1 MQELLINQGINRE
14 AVEELS
20 RIKSEPDW
28 LRKMRLLA
36 WSIFESSSYPSWRGI
51 DFSAIRFDDLY
62 ILPPF
67 EKSKEDVRSLD
78 RLFSHGAPIAG
89 NLLQLNSSHVEV
101 IMDESLTDKGVVF
114 TSLERAAIEFPEMVK
129 RYFFTDAVKFTE
141 NKFVAMNGALWTGGM
156 FLYIPPHTEVT
167 EPLQF
172 SLIADDNQGAL
183 FPHLLVVV
191 DEGSSITLV
200 DHSTAANGEAPA
212 FVSGIVEIFARSS
225 SRINY
230 LSVQDYGSMS
240 WNFTLKRAIL
250 SADSQILWGEIGLGS
265 RVSRVG
271 VEVVLREPGANAQLM
286 GIYFGRDGQHLEY
299 DTLQLHE
306 APHAKSD
313 LLYKGAL
320 KDKAR
325 SVFHGLIRVNPGA
338 QGTDAYQA
346 NRNLLLS
353 NQARANSLPTLE
365 IEANDVRCTHGAT
378 VGPIDPE
385 QLFYLMGRGIDRQLA
400 ERLLVLGFFNQVLQ
414 HIPLE
419 YVRERVQEHIEQQM
433 K

>member
-1 MQELLINQGINRE
+1 
-14 AVEELS
+14 
-20 RIKSEPDW
+20 
-28 LRKMRLLA
+28 
-36 WSIFESSSYPSWRGI
+36 
-51 DFSAIRFDDLY
+51 
-62 ILPPF
+62 
-67 EKSKEDVRSLD
+67 
-78 RLFSHGAPIAG
+78 
-89 NLLQLNSSHVEV
+89 
-101 IMDESLTDKGVVF
+101 
-114 TSLERAAIEFPEMVK
+114 
-129 RYFFTDAVKFTE
+129 
-141 NKFVAMNGALWTGGM
+141 M

-250 SADSQILWGEIGLGS
+250 SADSQILWAEIGLGS